1 MGNIRS
7 VKADLSYL
15 PSLQFKNLLE
25 GIRANAVP
33 QSPCLIDVATASN
46 LTYAQVLQEAH
57 ERARYFEA
65 PGPRLAFLV
74 AGNSVD
80 TVLNYL
86 ALIQAGHTICLWND
100 SADNQALRAA
110 IDLYTPH
117 FVIGAAGSPET
128 HYTLVSMPEAP
139 SFAMRRDQTV
149 LEIYPD
155 TAILLT
161 TSGSTGSSKLVRLS
175 HRNIIA
181 NACSIRQYLQ
191 ISPTERAITMLPL
204 SYSYG
209 LSVLHS
215 HLISGASIV
224 LNQEPVV
231 TRKFWHAFKTHG
243 CTSLVGVPYTHQT
256 LLKMGVY
263 RTPPPSLR
271 YVTQAGGRLETTV
284 CQEIHAQ
291 LSRHGIPFFVMYGQ
305 TEATARMSFLPPEE
319 LPARLGSIGRAI
331 PGGELSVVDD
341 SGKALPPRQVGQIR
355 YRGPNV
361 MLGYAEGPTDLARGD
376 ELGGQLL
383 TGDLGYCDDDGFL
396 FLTGR
401 MKRIVKLLG
410 RRISL
415 DEIESLLAEWCP
427 TAVIDRGDKVRCYF
441 EDHNR
446 HHTETM
452 HRVLSSKLNV
462 PGDLLEFHSIQ
473 QLPRTPNGK
482 LDYQQLEAL

>member
-1 MGNIRS
+1 MGNTRGLE
-7 VKADLSYL
+7 VELRDCLS
-15 PSLQFKNLLE
+15 SQSKNLLE
-25 GIRANAVP
+25 AMRAHGAP
-33 QSPCLIDVATASN
+33 ESSCLIDATTAST
-46 LTYAQVLQEAH
+46 LTYSQVLQEVQ
-57 ERARYFEA
+57 ERARSFEA
-65 PGPRLAFLV
+65 GRPRLAFLV
-74 AGNSVD
+74 ASNSVD
-80 TVLNYL
+80 TVLTYL
-86 ALIQAGHTICLWND
+86 SLIQAGHTICLWSD
-100 SADNQALRAA
+100 SADQQAMRAA

-117 FVIGAAGSPET
+117 FVVGVTALPET
-128 HYTLVSMPEAP
+128 HYTFTSIPRTLPVAI
-139 SFAMRRDQTV
+139 RRDETGV
-149 LEIYPD
+149 EIHSD

-175 HRNIIA
+175 HRNIVA
-181 NACSIRQYLQ
+181 NAYSIRQYLG
-191 ISPTERAITMLPL
+191 ISPSERAITMLPL

-231 TRKFWHAFKTHG
+231 KREFWQAFKTHS

-256 LLKMGVY
+256 LLKMRVY

-271 YVTQAGGRLETTV
+271 YVTQAGGRLEPTV
-284 CQEIHAQ
+284 SQEIHEQ
-291 LSRHGIPFFVMYGQ
+291 LSQHGIPFFVMYGQ

-341 SGKALPPRQVGQIR
+341 SGKALPPRQVGQIL

-361 MLGYAEGPTDLARGD
+361 MLGYAEGPADLARGD
-376 ELGGQLL
+376 ELAGQLL
-383 TGDLGYCDDDGFL
+383 TGDLGYCDEDGFL

-401 MKRIVKLLG
+401 MKRIAKLLG

-415 DEIESLLAEWCP
+415 DEIEAFLAEWCP

-446 HHTETM
+446 HHTEAM
-452 HRVLSSKLNV
+452 HRLLSSKLDV

-473 QLPRTPNGK
+473 KLPRTPNGK